1 MDWVV
6 ALVLAAALAYGI
18 RALLLLYGSWREL
31 QRSRHLP
38 PLEAQVPSVSVI
50 IPARNEEHTI
60 AHCVASVAACPY
72 PRLEI
77 LVVNDRSTDNTAA
90 VLEQLQQRYPIVRV
104 FTRESEPDN
113 PNLRGKAGALHLGAL
128 HASGEL
134 LLFTDA
140 DCTVPPSWVS
150 ELARCFADPT
160 VGLVASFTLIRPQ
173 GLFAWLQSAEWLLLH
188 TAGSA
193 GVGLGH
199 ALGCFGNNLA
209 VRARTYWDIGGYE
222 RIPFSVTE
230 DLALQQAVQRA
241 GWRLRYHC
249 ARESLVWTLPAP
261 TLRDYLRQRR
271 RWARG
276 GLQLGWRGIAFV
288 LPTLLLW
295 GALISALASGH
306 LLEALLLGL
315 LRMGADLLLGLP
327 SLLRLRQYGLL
338 GVLPL
343 TILLLALVELLL
355 PVLVLSP
362 QIRWK
367 GQALR

>member
-18 RALLLLYGSWREL
+18 RALLLLYGSWRER

-38 PLEAQVPSVSVI
+38 PLEAEVPSVSVI

-60 AHCVASVAACPY
+60 ADCVASVAACPY
-72 PRLEI
+72 PRLGI
-77 LVVNDRSTDNTAA
+77 LVVNDRSSDNTAA

-104 FTRESEPDN
+104 LTRESEPSN
-113 PNLRGKAGALHLGAL
+113 PNLQGKAGALHLGAL
-128 HASGEL
+128 HAGGEL

-140 DCTVPPSWVS
+140 DCVVPPSWIS
-150 ELARCFADPT
+150 ELARCFADPA

-188 TAGSA
+188 TAASA

-209 VRARTYWDIGGYE
+209 VRARAYWSTGGYE
-222 RIPFSVTE
+222 HIPFSVTE

-249 ARESLVWTLPAP
+249 APESLVWTLPAP
-261 TLRDYLRQRR
+261 TLRDYLQQRR

-276 GLQLGWRGIAFV
+276 GLQLGWRGVAFV

-295 GALISALASGH
+295 GAIVSALASGH
-306 LLEALLLGL
+306 FLEALLLGL
-315 LRMGADLLLGLP
+315 LRVGADLLLGLP

-338 GVLPL
+338 GILPL
-343 TILLLALVELLL
+343 TILLLALLELLL